1 MLPSRVQA
9 RLDSLRINAFEA
21 ARRGEFGKDYV
32 NDILVGRK
40 AKVHPGNLA
49 KLARALDCSIAYLK
63 GESETAG
70 FADPAILPL
79 GHAPPEPAFGLPLRG
94 IVEYG
99 ALRVRSNASNSTA
112 KVALAP
118 DPRFPEACQGA
129 YAVRVAHSLETAH
142 RGAQQHLTAVDFEY
156 YAAHCG
162 PPKVGD
168 LVIVERRSALPDYV
182 ELLCGEVE
190 TTDGGVSITTRFS
203 DRKRET
209 LSVDSQNVRIE
220 AVCLHYV
227 KSLL

>member
-49 KLARALDCSIAYLK
+49 KLAKALDCSIAYLK
-63 GESETAG
+63 GETETAG
-70 FADPAILPL
+70 FADPAILPV
-79 GHAPPEPAFGLPLRG
+79 GHVQPEPAIGLPLRG

-99 ALRVRSNASNSTA
+99 ALRVRSPLSS

-118 DPRFPEACQGA
+118 DPRFPEARQWA
-129 YAVRVAHSLETAH
+129 YAVRVAHALETAH
-142 RGAQQHLTAVDFEY
+142 RGAQQHLTAIDFEY
-156 YAAHCG
+156 YAAHYG
-162 PPKVGD
+162 PPKAGD
-168 LVIVERRSALPDYV
+168 LVIVERRSPLPDYV
-182 ELLCGEVE
+182 ELLCGEIE
-190 TTDGGVSITTRFS
+190 KTDGGVTLTTRFS
-203 DRKRET
+203 DRTRET

-227 KSLL
+227 QSLL